1 VYLRCYYGEYP
12 LSFAASVGNVKICK
26 ILYQSKL
33 SRIKSPDE
41 FEKEGSINLERKGD
55 ETDTKMPR
63 ALDTHST
70 FLEFNK
76 HHSVK
81 TKTDP
86 MWRFLNACD
95 TFGNTA
101 MHMAVIHRR
110 KEVVDWLMT
119 TKEGRDNLN
128 TLNFDGFTPLTLAA
142 RHGFVEMFHHILYTH
157 MSKVAWRYGKVREAR
172 LILRAHGAP

>member
-1 VYLRCYYGEYP
+1 M
-12 LSFAASVGNVKICK
+12 
-26 ILYQSKL
+26 QQ
-33 SRIKSPDE
+33 
-41 FEKEGSINLERKGD
+41 
-55 ETDTKMPR
+55 R
-63 ALDTHST
+63 AVDTHST

-81 TKTDP
+81 AKAEP

-101 MHMAVIHRR
+101 MHMAVFHRR

-128 TLNFDGFTPLTLAA
+128 ILNFDGFTPLTLAA
-142 RHGFVEMFHHILYTH
+142 RHGYVDIFHHILYTH
-157 MSKVAWRYGKVREAR
+157 MSKVAWKYGKVRFP
-172 LILRAHGAP
+172 RAVHGAQGAV